1 MASFINTNLAS
12 LNAQRNL
19 STSQSS
25 LTTSLQRLSSGLRI
39 NSAKDDAAG
48 LAISERFTAQVRGA
62 NQASRNANDGISL
75 AQTAEGDLQ
84 QVGNNL
90 QRIRELAVQA
100 ANGTNSAS
108 DRAALNQ
115 ESAGLLAEIQR
126 TASSSSFNGV
136 KLLDGSFSAQDF
148 QVGANNTSN
157 DRITIASIANTQT
170 ATLGLNTTTTTS
182 FGSGSTAVNGS
193 DSAGITIN
201 GTTLSTGA
209 TSAKGIAAKIN
220 SEVSGVTATAG
231 ANTLS
236 GVTGTGS
243 AAASGTASITINNVA
258 VTFAVASG
266 DTPAQMIV
274 NAKAALATAVAS
286 ATAAGAGAPTAGLIG
301 VTAGSS
307 TTQLDLSNTDGA
319 DITIGTVSGVGTG
332 GTALTNTNIGLAAAT
347 TQHSTITLSS
357 STAPNI
363 NTAGATILGGTQ
375 SNTTP
380 TLVAGTGAAS
390 IDLTTANGAKAAIDT
405 VDRALN
411 AINGSRA
418 SLGAV
423 QNRFS
428 SVVTSLATT
437 AENLSAARSRVQDTD
452 FAAETASLTRGQ
464 ILQQAGTAMLAQANS
479 LPNGVLALLR

>member
-19 STSQSS
+19 STSQTS

-126 TASSSSFNGV
+126 TAASSSFNGV

-157 DRITIASIANTQT
+157 DRITVASIANTQT
-170 ATLGLNTTTTTS
+170 ATLGLNTSTTTS
-182 FGSGSTAVNGS
+182 FAAAVTGG
-193 DSAGITIN
+193 DSAGIQIN

-209 TSAKGIAAKIN
+209 TSAKDIAAKIN
-220 SEVSGVTATAG
+220 SEVNGVTATAA
-231 ANTLS
+231 ANTLAS
-236 GVTGTGS
+236 TTAASTTATAGTGTVVINGVSISFTKDTTGNGSSVS
-243 AAASGTASITINNVA
+243 AAKTAIT
-258 VTFAVASG
+258 
-266 DTPAQMIV
+266 
-274 NAKAALATAVAS
+274 NAISAAT
-286 ATAAGAGAPTAGLIG
+286 TAGAGSTNAALIG
-301 VTAGSS
+301 VVVGGDPTHI
-307 TTQLDLSNTDGA
+307 DLSNTDGA
-319 DITIGTVSGVGTG
+319 DLSTG
-332 GTALTNTNIGLAAAT
+332 ALSTGLLATDIGLTAST
-347 TQHSTITLSS
+347 TKHSSVSLAS
-357 STAPNI
+357 STVPTI
-363 NTAGATILGGTQ
+363 NTAGVAVLGGTQ
-375 SNTTP
+375 SNTAVS
-380 TLVAGTGAAS
+380 LVPGSGAAS

-411 AINGSRA
+411 AVNSSRA

-452 FAAETASLTRGQ
+452 FASETASLTRGQ